1 MKINFDFIRLP
12 KIVFAFTV
20 CSVFIAL
27 LAGCPMPDSP
37 PAMFAPTLEAGNG
50 QLTATWVELAA
61 IWNAVD
67 DKDGKNVITSYNL
80 RYSEV
85 GSGSWT
91 EITSGITGASH
102 TITELINGVSYSVQV
117 RAVNAGGRGAWSASS
132 KETPLAS
139 LPAALAAPTLVAG
152 DGQLTVTWTAPTD
165 TGGSDISAYHL
176 RYREYGSGSWEIITE
191 GIDGTSHVIS
201 DLTNGTVY
209 EVQARA
215 INADGGIGAWSESA
229 VSTLPALATVPDAP
243 AAPTLY
249 AGTGRIVARWSAPEN
264 NGSTITGYE
273 LRYRI
278 GGGAWTEITE
288 GITGTY
294 HSITGLT
301 NGSPYGVQARAVNA
315 VGAGPW
321 SPFTIGRPLLLRTQ
335 TPAGTARVVSLSDAV
350 NVIIAS
356 ENLSVSLTTGTHA
369 VNGGDLM
376 VTTVTPPGTVT
387 PPIVDASTGL
397 VTVTASTTAGT
408 YLVYGTTGTGDTLL
422 FAEYFYVTVTPHDG
436 DGSAGVANTDGGNDE
451 LDAAVATGI
460 STWGNT
466 GDFNY
471 IITTAVTDMT
481 EVFSGKS
488 TFNGDISGWDV
499 SSVTTMNSMFQFA
512 SVFNIDIS
520 DWDVS
525 SVTNMTGMFNLA
537 TAFNQDLEE
546 WKDHWT
552 LDVNGKYTGVK
563 TNMFKDSRV
572 IATGGVGMPSW
583 Y

>member
-1 MKINFDFIRLP
+1 
-12 KIVFAFTV
+12 
-20 CSVFIAL
+20 
-27 LAGCPMPDSP
+27 MPDVRCRIRPLPCSRRP
-37 PAMFAPTLEAGNG
+37 SKRGNG

-102 TITELINGVSYSVQV
+102 TISELINGVSYSVQV
-117 RAVNAGGRGAWSASS
+117 RAVNAGGAGTWSASS
-132 KETPLAS
+132 TATPIAS

-176 RYREYGSGSWEIITE
+176 RYREDGSGSWEIITE

-243 AAPTLY
+243 VAPTLY
-249 AGTGRIVARWSAPEN
+249 AGTGRIVARWSAPED
-264 NGSTITGYE
+264 NGSAITGYE
-273 LRYRI
+273 LQYRI

-288 GITGTY
+288 GITDTD
-294 HSITGLT
+294 HTMTNLT
-301 NGSPYGVQARAVNA
+301 NGIVYGVQVRAVNA
-315 VGAGPW
+315 VGTGPW
-321 SPFTIGRPLLLRTQ
+321 SAPVAGTPLFSPTQ
-335 TPAGTARVVSLSDAV
+335 TPSGEGKSISLSVAQ
-350 NVIIAS
+350 NALTNAIIAN
-356 ENLSVSLTTGTHA
+356 ENLSVSLTTGTYT

-387 PPIVDASTGL
+387 IPTVNASTGI

-408 YLVYGTTGTGDTLL
+408 YVVYGETESGDIL
-422 FAEYFYVTVTPHDG
+422 FAEYLYVTVSPTTN
-436 DGSAGVANTDGGNDE
+436 AQLKT
-451 LDAAVATGI
+451 AVT
-460 STWGNT
+460 TWGDT
-466 GDFNY
+466 ADFNY
-471 IITTAVTDMT
+471 IITTAVTDMST
-481 EVFSGKS
+481 VFKGKTAFNGDIS
-488 TFNGDISGWDV
+488 LWDTTAVTTMYEMFRATNAFNGDVSRWDVSSVTNMGYMFYGTGVFNGDISGWDV
-499 SSVTTMNSMFQFA
+499 SSVTDMPSMFHFA
-512 SVFNIDIS
+512 I
-520 DWDVS
+520 
-525 SVTNMTGMFNLA
+525 T
-537 TAFNQDLEE
+537 FNQNLEA
-546 WKDHWT
+546 WKEHLT
-552 LDVNGKYTGVK
+552 LDGNGKYTGDK
-563 TNMFKDSRV
+563 TIMFWGSGLD
-572 IATGGVGMPSW
+572 GNEPSW